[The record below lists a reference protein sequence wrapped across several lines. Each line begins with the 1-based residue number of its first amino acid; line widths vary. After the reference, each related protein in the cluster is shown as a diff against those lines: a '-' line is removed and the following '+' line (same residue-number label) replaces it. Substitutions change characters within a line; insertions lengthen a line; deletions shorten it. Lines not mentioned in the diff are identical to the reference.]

1 MNVRK
6 RRASGRAETDRD
18 ESMTNAIRIGLPAT
32 IGLAGVA
39 LMVLGEDATLLSAGL
54 VLVGVALLVALT
66 NALMRLAIRSQ
77 RDREREAW
85 ARRYFDRHGH
95 WPHRGTSA

>member
-1 MNVRK
+1 
-6 RRASGRAETDRD
+6 
-18 ESMTNAIRIGLPAT
+18 MTNAIRIGLPAT
-32 IGLAGVA
+32 IGLAGVG
-39 LMVLGEDATLLSAGL
+39 LMVLGEDAALLSAGL

>member
-1 MNVRK
+1 
-6 RRASGRAETDRD
+6 
-18 ESMTNAIRIGLPAT
+18 MTTAVRIGLPAT
-32 IGLAGVA
+32 IGLAGVG
-39 LMVLGEDATLLSAGL
+39 LMVLGRDATLLSAGL

-85 ARRYFDRHGH
+85 ARHYFDRHRH
-95 WPHRGTSA
+95 WPHRGTGA

>member
-1 MNVRK
+1 
-6 RRASGRAETDRD
+6 
-18 ESMTNAIRIGLPAT
+18 MTNALRIGLPAT
-32 IGLAGVA
+32 IGLAGA
-39 LMVLGEDATLLSAGL
+39 GLMIMGNNATLFGAGI

-77 RDREREAW
+77 HDRDREAW

-95 WPHRGTSA
+95 WPHRGTGA

>member
-1 MNVRK
+1 
-6 RRASGRAETDRD
+6 
-18 ESMTNAIRIGLPAT
+18 MTNAIRIGLPAT
-32 IGLAGVA
+32 IGLAGLG

-85 ARRYFDRHGH
+85 ARRHFDRHGH

>member
-1 MNVRK
+1 
-6 RRASGRAETDRD
+6 
-18 ESMTNAIRIGLPAT
+18 
-32 IGLAGVA
+32 
-39 LMVLGEDATLLSAGL
+39 MVLGEDATLLSAGL

-66 NALMRLAIRSQ
+66 NALMRLAMHSQ

>member
-1 MNVRK
+1 
-6 RRASGRAETDRD
+6 
-18 ESMTNAIRIGLPAT
+18 MTNAIRIGLPAT
-32 IGLAGVA
+32 IGLAGA
-39 LMVLGEDATLLSAGL
+39 GLMVLGKDATLLSAGL

-85 ARRYFDRHGH
+85 ARRYFDSHGH

>member
-1 MNVRK
+1 
-6 RRASGRAETDRD
+6 
-18 ESMTNAIRIGLPAT
+18 
-32 IGLAGVA
+32 
-39 LMVLGEDATLLSAGL
+39 MVFGKEDTLLGAGL

-77 RDREREAW
+77 SDREREAW

-95 WPHRGTSA
+95 WPHRGTGA

>member
-1 MNVRK
+1 
-6 RRASGRAETDRD
+6 
-18 ESMTNAIRIGLPAT
+18 MTNAIRIGLPAT
-32 IGLAGVA
+32 IGLAGVG
-39 LMVLGEDATLLSAGL
+39 LMVLGEDAALLSAGL
-54 VLVGVALLVALT
+54 MLVGVALLVALT

-85 ARRYFDRHGH
+85 ARRYFDSHGH

>member
-1 MNVRK
+1 
-6 RRASGRAETDRD
+6 
-18 ESMTNAIRIGLPAT
+18 MTNAVRIGLPAT
-32 IGLAGVA
+32 IGLAGMG

-66 NALMRLAIRSQ
+66 NALMRLAIRSK

-85 ARRYFDRHGH
+85 TRRYVDRHGH

>member
-1 MNVRK
+1 
-6 RRASGRAETDRD
+6 
-18 ESMTNAIRIGLPAT
+18 MTNAIRIGLPAAS
-32 IGLAGVA
+32 GLAGVG
-39 LMVLGEDATLLSAGL
+39 LMVLGNDATLLGAGL

-66 NALMRLAIRSQ
+66 NALVRLAMPSQ

-95 WPHRGTSA
+95 WPHHGTRA